1 MMVPKGSAIN
11 APRDLAGKTVA
22 CNGINGIPE
31 YCIRAWVD
39 KNGGDSTTMKFVEMN
54 FAQMMDAL
62 GSARVDAASVTEPF
76 ITEAKSTGR
85 AIGAPFDAC
94 APRFLLDVFIASRD
108 WAGANHEAV
117 RRFQTANAQTAI
129 WANHNQDKT
138 AAILIKYTKLPE
150 ATVRT
155 MRRAVFAEKWNV
167 AEAQPLVELTA
178 KYGNVPRF
186 AIEEIL
192 YRG

>member
-1 MMVPKGSAIN
+1 
-11 APRDLAGKTVA
+11 
-22 CNGINGIPE
+22 
-31 YCIRAWVD
+31 
-39 KNGGDSTTMKFVEMN
+39 
-54 FAQMMDAL
+54 
-62 GSARVDAASVTEPF
+62 
-76 ITEAKSTGR
+76 
-85 AIGAPFDAC
+85 
-94 APRFLLDVFIASRD
+94 
-108 WAGANHEAV
+108 V
-117 RRFQTANAQTAI
+117 RRFQTANAQTAT

-167 AEAQPLVELTA
+167 AEAQPLVDLTA

-186 AIEEIL
+186 AIEEML

>member
-11 APRDLAGKTVA
+11 GPRDLAGKTVA

-62 GSARVDAASVTEPF
+62 GSARVDAATVTEPF

-94 APRFLLDVFIASRD
+94 APRFLLDVFIATRD
-108 WAGANHEAV
+108 WAQANHETV
-117 RRFQTANAQTAI
+117 RRFQTANAQTAT

-167 AEAQPLVELTA
+167 AEAQPLVDLTA

-186 AIEEIL
+186 AIEEML